1 MEEIKGYLNKNDDIH
16 RRLLKNIALNTELL
30 YNDRDY
36 DISEYDIQAF
46 IALFLRKNLTHT
58 AFRVDREMF
67 GKFDCVIRE
76 REKKENPSRILFELK
91 TYVKIKP
98 LGKDPKKWIKE
109 SMDKDAIQ
117 DIKSDFFKLKKALA
131 KSSKSKNPTR
141 GFFILVCRRA
151 DLLNLSGINFLDL
164 FFNKKEVK
172 SVRKDG
178 KEIIRKILTQ
188 KCDHLT
194 VQGKIDSETVD
205 LKISVWANTLIETEN
220 ISVLSW
226 EIK

>member
-1 MEEIKGYLNKNDDIH
+1 MEEIKDYLNKKDGIH

-46 IALFLRKNLTHT
+46 IALFLRKNLTQT

-76 REKKENPSRILFELK
+76 RDKKENPSRVLFELK

-98 LGKDPKKWIKE
+98 TRDDPKKWKKE
-109 SMDKDAIQ
+109 SINKDAIR
-117 DIKSDFFKLKKALA
+117 DIESDFFKLKKALV
-131 KSSKSKNPTR
+131 KFSKSKNPTR
-141 GFFILVCRRA
+141 SFFILVCRRA
-151 DLLNLSGINFLDL
+151 DLLSLSEINFIDL
-164 FFNKKEVK
+164 FLNKKKYKNALKDDKERKRIIKRHEKITVERKVDSKDVK
-172 SVRKDG
+172 L
-178 KEIIRKILTQ
+178 E
-188 KCDHLT
+188 
-194 VQGKIDSETVD
+194 
-205 LKISVWANTLIETEN
+205 ISVWANNLIETEN